1 MLPNFK
7 SGQIVFARKKNNFSI
22 NDVVVLQTN
31 DNCKIIKR
39 ISSIQDQEI
48 RVIGDNSVYDS
59 KYYSQAF
66 HVDDIL
72 GKVFFRI

>member
-1 MLPNFK
+1 
-7 SGQIVFARKKNNFSI
+7 
-22 NDVVVLQTN
+22 
-31 DNCKIIKR
+31 
-39 ISSIQDQEI
+39 IQDQEI